1 MARILCTHVGSLP
14 RPAAMVP
21 VVRGDVPQPPDW
33 EEQLRGATAGLF
45 AKQLDAGLDII
56 NDGEISRRDYV
67 SSARARM
74 SGFGTTA
81 RSATAADLEEST
93 EYAERFK
100 GRKGLLS
107 LEKETVIEN
116 PACDGEIGY
125 LPEGLKNLESEIE
138 RITGV
143 IAGADATKGK
153 PMSQYFFSSPSPGTL
168 TTFFPNSGKYYKT
181 HEEYVRAL
189 GKAMK
194 TEYERIAAAGF
205 SLQVD
210 CPDLA
215 MGRHTAFKEQSV
227 EEFKKTAQ
235 LHVDVMNEA
244 LANIP
249 AEQCRVH
256 VCWGNYPGPHDADV
270 PLADV
275 APAILSVKPKFI
287 SLEACNP
294 GHAHEWEVFETVKLP
309 EDKVL
314 LPGVLDTTTAHIEH
328 PRLVAQRL
336 LNYIRLVGVERV
348 MACTDC
354 GFSTAAGAVN
364 VPEELVWK
372 KMRSMVEGAKIAA
385 KEAVGGSVARPIE
398 DKVHSRVAESG
409 YPAGVQGA

>member
-1 MARILCTHVGSLP
+1 MARMLCTHVGSLP
-14 RPAAMVP
+14 RPQAMVP
-21 VVRGDVPQPPDW
+21 VVRGDVPMPADW
-33 EEQLRGATAGLF
+33 EEQLRAATAGLF
-45 AKQLDAGLDII
+45 AKQIEAGLDII

-93 EYAERFK
+93 EYAQKFK

-116 PACDGEIGY
+116 PSCDGEITY
-125 LPEGLKNLESEIE
+125 LPEGLKNLEDEIE
-138 RITGV
+138 RITTV
-143 IAGADATKGK
+143 IAGDPASKAK
-153 PMSQYFFSSPSPGTL
+153 PMNDYFFSSPSPGTL

-215 MGRHTAFKEQSV
+215 MGRHTAFKHQTT
-227 EEFKKTAQ
+227 EEFKKTAA
-235 LHVDVMNEA
+235 LHVEVMNEA

-249 AEQCRVH
+249 ADQCRVH

-275 APAILSVKPKFI
+275 APVIMTVKPKYI

-294 GHAHEWEVFETVKLP
+294 GHAHEWEVFKTVKLP
-309 EDKVL
+309 SDKVIM
-314 LPGVLDTTTAHIEH
+314 PGVLDTTTAHIEH

-336 LNYIRLVGVERV
+336 LNYVRLVGLERV

-364 VPEELVWK
+364 VVEELVWK
-372 KMRSMVEGAKIAA
+372 KMRSMVEGAKIATR
-385 KEAVGGSVARPIE
+385 EATGGSVCRPLK
-398 DKVHSRVAESG
+398 DATCLSFLKKA
-409 YPAGVQGA
+409 

>member
-1 MARILCTHVGSLP
+1 MARMLCTHVGSLP
-14 RPAAMVP
+14 RPQAMVP
-21 VVRGDVPQPPDW
+21 VVRGEVPVPADW
-33 EEQLRGATAGLF
+33 EDELRAATAGLF
-45 AKQLDAGLDII
+45 AKQIEAGLDII

-93 EYAERFK
+93 EYAQKFK

-116 PACDGEIGY
+116 PSCDGEITY
-125 LPEGLKNLESEIE
+125 LPEGLKNLEDEIE
-138 RITGV
+138 RITAV
-143 IAGADATKGK
+143 IAGDATSKAK
-153 PMSQYFFSSPSPGTL
+153 PMKDYFFSSPSPGTL

-194 TEYERIAAAGF
+194 TEYERIAAAGL

-215 MGRHTAFKEQSV
+215 MGRHTAFKHQTT
-227 EEFKKTAQ
+227 EEFKKTAA
-235 LHVDVMNEA
+235 LHVEVMNEA

-249 AEQCRVH
+249 ADQCRVH

-275 APAILSVKPKFI
+275 APIIMTVKPKYI

-294 GHAHEWEVFETVKLP
+294 GHAHEWEVFQTVKLP
-309 EDKVL
+309 SDKVIM
-314 LPGVLDTTTAHIEH
+314 PGVLDTTTAHIEH

-336 LNYIRLVGVERV
+336 LNYVRLVGLERV

-364 VPEELVWK
+364 VVEELVWK
-372 KMRSMVEGAKIAA
+372 KMRSMVEGAKIATC
-385 KEAVGGSVARPIE
+385 EATGGSVRRPLK
-398 DKVHSRVAESG
+398 DATCLSFLKKA
-409 YPAGVQGA
+409 

>member
-116 PACDGEIGY
+116 PACDSEISY
-125 LPEGLKNLESEIE
+125 LPEGLQNLECEIE
-138 RITGV
+138 RITSV
-143 IAGADATKGK
+143 IASADATKAK
-153 PMSQYFFSSPSPGTL
+153 PTSQYFFSSPSPGTL
-168 TTFFPNSGKYYKT
+168 TTFFPNSGKFYKT

-215 MGRHTAFKEQSV
+215 MGRHTAFKEQSL

-270 PLADV
+270 PLAEV
-275 APAILSVKPKFI
+275 APAIMSVKPKFI

-294 GHAHEWEVFETVKLP
+294 GHAHEWEVFQTVRLP

-336 LNYIRLVGVERV
+336 LNYVRLVGVERV

-372 KMRSMVEGAKIAA
+372 KMRSMVEGARIATA
-385 KEAVGGSVARPIE
+385 EATGGGVPRPLE
-398 DKVHSRVAESG
+398 EKAE
-409 YPAGVQGA
+409 GASKRLRSE

>member
-14 RPAAMVP
+14 RPVAMVP
-21 VVRGDVPQPPDW
+21 VVRGDVPEPAGW
-33 EEQLRGATAGLF
+33 EDQLNAATAGVF
-45 AKQLDAGLDII
+45 AKQLEAGLDII

-67 SSARARM
+67 SAARARL
-74 SGFGTTA
+74 SGFGSKA

-116 PACDGEIGY
+116 PACDGEIQY
-125 LPEGLKNLESEIE
+125 LPEGLKSLESEIS

-143 IAGADATKGK
+143 IGGDEATKAK
-153 PMSQYFFSSPSPGTL
+153 PMDQYFFSSPSPGTVM
-168 TTFFPNSGKYYKT
+168 TFFPNSGKYYKT
-181 HEEYVRAL
+181 HEEYIRAL

-194 TEYERIAAAGF
+194 TEYECIAAAGF

-215 MGRHTAFKEQSV
+215 MGRHTALKEQSLD
-227 EEFKKTAQ
+227 EFKKTAA
-235 LHVDVMNEA
+235 LHVEVLNEA
-244 LANIP
+244 LVNIP
-249 AEQCRVH
+249 AERCRVH

-270 PLADV
+270 PLAEI
-275 APAILSVKPKFI
+275 APTLMSVKPRFI

-294 GHAHEWEVFETVKLP
+294 GHAHEWEVFKTVKLP

-336 LNYIRLVGVERV
+336 LNYVNLVGMECV

-372 KMRSMVEGAKIAA
+372 KMRSMVEGAKIAVR
-385 KEAVGGSVARPIE
+385 EATGGSVTRKLTEELEAIE
-398 DKVHSRVAESG
+398 EEKVI
-409 YPAGVQGA
+409 GA

>member
-1 MARILCTHVGSLP
+1 
-14 RPAAMVP
+14 
-21 VVRGDVPQPPDW
+21 VVRGDVPEPADW
-33 EEQLRGATAGLF
+33 EQQLSGATATLLS
-45 AKQLDAGLDII
+45 KQLEAGLDII

-67 SSARARM
+67 SAARARM

-81 RSATAADLEEST
+81 RSATAADLEQSE
-93 EYAERFK
+93 EYAQRFK

-116 PACDGEIGY
+116 PACDSEVTY
-125 LPEGLKNLESEIE
+125 LPEGLKNLEQEIL
-138 RITGV
+138 RITGA
-143 IAGADATKGK
+143 IAATPACKGK
-153 PMSQYFFSSPSPGTL
+153 PMSQFFFSSPSPGTL
-168 TTFFPNSGKYYKT
+168 VTFFPNSGKYYKT

-215 MGRHTAFKEQSV
+215 MGRHTAFKHQSL
-227 EEFKKTAQ
+227 EEFKKTAM
-235 LHVDVMNEA
+235 LHVEVLNAA
-244 LANIP
+244 LVNIP

-270 PLADV
+270 PLAEV
-275 APAILSVKPKFI
+275 AQAVLSVKPKFI

-294 GHAHEWEVFETVKLP
+294 GHAHEWEVFQTVKLP
-309 EDKVL
+309 ADKVL
-314 LPGVLDTTTAHIEH
+314 MPGVLDTTTAHIEH

-336 LNYIRLVGVERV
+336 LNYVRLVGVERV

-364 VPEELVWK
+364 VVEELVWK
-372 KMRSMVEGAKIAA
+372 KMRSMVEGAKIAVI
-385 KEAVGGSVARPIE
+385 EATGGSVKRPLALE
-398 DKVHSRVAESG
+398 NKKSMLGSCVAGICRSS
-409 YPAGVQGA
+409 

>member
-1 MARILCTHVGSLP
+1 
-14 RPAAMVP
+14 MVP
-21 VVRGDVPQPPDW
+21 VVRGEMPEPADW
-33 EEQLRGATAGLF
+33 NDQLKAATAGVF
-45 AKQLDAGLDII
+45 AKQIEAGIDII

-67 SSARARM
+67 SAARQRL
-74 SGFGTTA
+74 SGFGSTA

-116 PACDGEIGY
+116 PACDGEIVY
-125 LPEGLKNLESEIE
+125 MPEGLKSLESEID
-138 RITGV
+138 RIVGV
-143 IAGADATKGK
+143 IQSESACKDK
-153 PMSQYFFSSPSPGTL
+153 PMNTFFFSSPSPGTL
-168 TTFFPNSGKYYKT
+168 TTFFSNSGKYYTT

-194 TEYERIAAAGF
+194 TEYERIVKAGF
-205 SLQVD
+205 CLQVD

-215 MGRHTAFKEQSV
+215 MGRHTAFKHQSL
-227 EEFKKTAQ
+227 EEFQKTAA
-235 LHVDVMNEA
+235 LHVEVLNEA

-249 AEQCRVH
+249 GEQCRVH

-270 PLADV
+270 PLRDMIST
-275 APAILSVKPKFI
+275 ILTVKPKYI

-294 GHAHEWEVFETVKLP
+294 GHAHEWEVFQNVKVP
-309 EDKVL
+309 ADKVI

-336 LNYIRLVGVERV
+336 LNYVRCVGLERV

-385 KEAVGGSVARPIE
+385 LEYTGGQVKAPLKEDAGYS
-398 DKVHSRVAESG
+398 KVKP
-409 YPAGVQGA
+409 PAAPQPEEVQGA